1 MQAFK
6 IEIEPIQQRPFI
18 VVAEENQDL
27 SRIVHQPLCFPPINF
42 TIEKVSAKEID
53 DNAEIVLLGED
64 SLAEQ
69 ITKSRALD
77 ILVPGSQSDSDYLEG
92 CVSGLVE
99 AMEEIG
105 MAPPAFIQLNNQLE
119 ALRLLNSLS
128 DSLKIVDY
136 SSLKDMIENGRI
148 YSMRMGGIEFRWG
161 PPQAQQGRVLP
172 MGRRHQAA

>member
-1 MQAFK
+1 MQAFR
-6 IEIEPIQQRPFI
+6 IEPIQQRPFI

-27 SRIVHQPLCFPPINF
+27 SRIVHQPLCLPPVNF
-42 TIEKVSAKEID
+42 TIEEVSAKEID
-53 DNAEIVLLGED
+53 DNDKIILLSED
-64 SLAEQ
+64 LSVKQ

-92 CVSGLVE
+92 CVSGLIE

-136 SSLKDMIENGRI
+136 NNLKDMIENGRI

-172 MGRRHQAA
+172 MERHQAA

>member
-1 MQAFK
+1 MQAFR
-6 IEIEPIQQRPFI
+6 IEPIQQRPFI
-18 VVAEENQDL
+18 VVADENQDL
-27 SRIVHQPLCFPPINF
+27 SQIVHQPLCFSPVNF
-42 TIEKVSAKEID
+42 TIEEVSAKEID
-53 DNAEIVLLGED
+53 DNDKIILLSED
-64 SLAEQ
+64 SLVKQ

-92 CVSGLVE
+92 CLSGLVE

-136 SSLKDMIENGRI
+136 KNLKDMIENGRI

-172 MGRRHQAA
+172 MGRHQAA

>member
-1 MQAFK
+1 MKAFR
-6 IEIEPIQQRPFI
+6 IEPIQQRPFI
-18 VVAEENQDL
+18 VVADENQDL
-27 SRIVHQPLCFPPINF
+27 SQIAHQPLCFSLVNF
-42 TIEKVSAKEID
+42 TIEEVSTKEIS
-53 DNAEIVLLGED
+53 DNDKIILLSED
-64 SLAEQ
+64 SLAKQ

-77 ILVPGSQSDSDYLEG
+77 ILAPGSQSDSDYLEG

-136 SSLKDMIENGRI
+136 NNLKDMIENGRI

-172 MGRRHQAA
+172 MGNHLAA